1 MAARDVLGNRR
12 IAIFMS
18 DLLLRNRV
26 GRGYL
31 QLTGYWKPLKLCG
44 RMLRRM
50 PTQTNESF
58 NRLRPAAGM
67 QISEVQLLT
76 AKILEGLPI
85 TPPRS
90 R

>member
-18 DLLLRNRV
+18 DLFLRNRV

-44 RMLRRM
+44 RMLKKCRHEQASRSTVFD
-50 PTQTNESF
+50 P
-58 NRLRPAAGM
+58 LPACK
-67 QISEVQLLT
+67 L
-76 AKILEGLPI
+76 AKCN
-85 TPPRS
+85 S
-90 R
+90 